1 MFERLGPDGAADV
14 VDQDVQ
20 PAETLDGLGDH
31 ALALGEAFQV
41 GGQGQH
47 VAVLAR
53 LVEQFVDQLGAVHR
67 HQPCAL
73 FQQPLGD
80 AAADALCGAG
90 DEGDLVFESLSHGNL
105 VF

>member
-41 GGQGQH
+41 GGEGQH
-47 VAVLAR
+47 IAGLAQ
-53 LVEQFVDQLGAVHR
+53 LVEQFMDQLGAVHR
-67 HQPCAL
+67 DQLRALFHQP
-73 FQQPLGD
+73 FGD
-80 AAADALCGAG
+80 TAADALGGAG
-90 DEGDLVFESLSHGNL
+90 DQGDLVFESLSHG
-105 VF
+105 VSPA